1 MKSNKEG
8 SLVCVG
14 TGIMMGAHITPISRQ
29 YIEKADVVFMSVT
42 SHLTEAWIR
51 EMNSDVR
58 NLQHFYSE
66 RISRNKTYAQ
76 MVAAVIEE
84 VKAGKNVCL
93 ALYGHPGV
101 FALVAHK
108 AIEALRKDGFFTKME
123 PGISAEDCLYADLG
137 IDPGKFGCQQYEAT
151 QFMLYSRQIDNSAY
165 LILWQISVAG
175 DLSLTKNSSNQDYLS
190 LLVELLNKWYPLEHQ
205 VIVYEAQTLPVN
217 NKRVEVVS
225 LTDITKLA
233 LNGYSTLVVPPA
245 KALKINKSIENRL
258 K

>member
-1 MKSNKEG
+1 MNSNNKG

-66 RISRNKTYAQ
+66 SFSRNKTYSQ
-76 MVAAVIEE
+76 MVVAIVEE
-84 VKAGKNVCL
+84 VKIGKNVCL

-108 AIEALRKDGFFTKME
+108 AIEELRQDGIYAKME

-151 QFMLYSRQIDNSAY
+151 QFMIYSRQVDSSAY

-175 DLSLTKNSSNQDYLS
+175 DLSFTKNSSNLDNLS
-190 LLVELLNKWYPLEHQ
+190 ILVELLSKWYPLDHQ

-217 NKRVEVVS
+217 SKRIETVA
-225 LTDITKLA
+225 LKDITKLE
-233 LNGYSTLVVPPA
+233 LNGHSTLVIPPA
-245 KALKINKSIENRL
+245 RELEINKSVENRL